1 MRFCYVILRNR
12 DIFAKIKRLHR
23 LFAFILLLT
32 FTLRPVYQAG
42 YIVYFQLNID
52 VIVEKYC
59 VNKAKPE
66 LHCNGKCHL
75 AQQLNLSQDSSDKG
89 TTRAVVLDSF
99 IPLYFQTTHYE
110 IPLVWTFDLKT
121 ENWNNI
127 FWYPSRFFDIPYPP
141 PKVQLYTLA

>member
-1 MRFCYVILRNR
+1 MRFCYVFLRNH

-23 LFAFILLLT
+23 LFALILLLT

-75 AQQLNLSQDSSDKG
+75 AQQLNLSQDTSDKG

-99 IPLYFQTTHYE
+99 IPLYFQNTHYE
-110 IPLVWTFDLKT
+110 IPLVWTFNFKT
-121 ENWNNI
+121 ENWKNA
-127 FWYPSRFFDIPYPP
+127 FRYQSRFCDIPYPP